1 MHERLEGEQD
11 HAGGRRAA
19 SFASV
24 IVQIMLLDIV
34 FSLDSVITAVGM
46 VDEVAVMVAAVIVS
60 AGIMMLSAESI
71 SAFVHKHPTV
81 KMLALSF
88 LLLIGMSLLLEGFG
102 QHIPKGYIYFAMGFS
117 VFVEMINLRIR
128 AKSAPVRLREPVC
141 RRQGGPRLKR
151 IPGARRLLKDCR
163 TVLNRCLFPEDFATM
178 KRLSVALLVAC
189 LATVPLV
196 AQQPAA
202 SPSTQPPP
210 AGTTWKVDT
219 AHSSAGFSVKHM
231 MVATVRGTLGPI
243 SGTVDYDGK
252 DVSTIKADI
261 TIDVTKI
268 NTGNESRDKDLR
280 DTGFFEVAKYP
291 TMKFKSKRVEPGSP
305 GQFKMIGD
313 LTMHGV
319 TKEVTLDVEG
329 PSPVVKVQ
337 NGGQKVGAT
346 ATTKVN
352 RRDFGLNYNSM
363 IEAGAVVGDQV
374 TVTIDIEINR

>member
-1 MHERLEGEQD
+1 MK
-11 HAGGRRAA
+11 
-19 SFASV
+19 
-24 IVQIMLLDIV
+24 
-34 FSLDSVITAVGM
+34 T
-46 VDEVAVMVAAVIVS
+46 
-60 AGIMMLSAESI
+60 LSA
-71 SAFVHKHPTV
+71 ALF
-81 KMLALSF
+81 LA
-88 LLLIGMSLLLEGFG
+88 SL
-102 QHIPKGYIYFAMGFS
+102 A
-117 VFVEMINLRIR
+117 
-128 AKSAPVRLREPVC
+128 
-141 RRQGGPRLKR
+141 
-151 IPGARRLLKDCR
+151 
-163 TVLNRCLFPEDFATM
+163 
-178 KRLSVALLVAC
+178 VA
-189 LATVPLV
+189 PLV

-202 SPSTQPPP
+202 SPAAQPSP
-210 AGTTWKVDT
+210 AGTTWKVDS

-252 DVSTIKADI
+252 DVSTLKADI

-280 DTGFFEVAKYP
+280 DTGFFDVTKYP
-291 TMKFKSKRVEPGSP
+291 TMKFKSKRIEPGTP

-313 LTMHGV
+313 LTMRGV

-346 ATTKVN
+346 ATTKIN
-352 RRDFGLNYNSM
+352 RRDFGLNYNNM

>member
-1 MHERLEGEQD
+1 
-11 HAGGRRAA
+11 
-19 SFASV
+19 
-24 IVQIMLLDIV
+24 
-34 FSLDSVITAVGM
+34 
-46 VDEVAVMVAAVIVS
+46 
-60 AGIMMLSAESI
+60 
-71 SAFVHKHPTV
+71 
-81 KMLALSF
+81 
-88 LLLIGMSLLLEGFG
+88 
-102 QHIPKGYIYFAMGFS
+102 
-117 VFVEMINLRIR
+117 
-128 AKSAPVRLREPVC
+128 
-141 RRQGGPRLKR
+141 
-151 IPGARRLLKDCR
+151 
-163 TVLNRCLFPEDFATM
+163 M
-178 KRLSVALLVAC
+178 KRLSVSLFVAC

-202 SPSTQPPP
+202 SPSTQPRP

-219 AHSSAGFSVKHM
+219 AHSSAGFSVRHM
-231 MVATVRGTLGPI
+231 MVSTVRGTLGPI

-291 TMKFKSKRVEPGSP
+291 TMKFKSKRVVPGTP

-337 NGGQKVGAT
+337 NGGEKVGAT